1 MLDLRSSARV
11 AKMMPKQGFVHHD
24 TLTLSFPRK
33 RESGTTAPS
42 LVLDPRFRGGDK
54 LKCGTFK
61 ATLPRH
67 DSLCWSVSLHTSC
80 LGRSAA
86 ANVVEGT
93 VRFVRDLFQRLVL
106 LPAQST
112 LDDDAFV
119 FLLDRLVDCEA
130 RFQQLAVDALQRR
143 DHEEQMLRQGVS
155 LDDRSPVARLCE
167 MFSQRPG
174 VLDLVVDPRGC
185 LCEEADGIG

>member
-11 AKMMPKQGFVHHD
+11 AKMMP
-24 TLTLSFPRK
+24 
-33 RESGTTAPS
+33 
-42 LVLDPRFRGGDK
+42 
-54 LKCGTFK
+54 
-61 ATLPRH
+61 RH
-67 DSLCWSVSLHTSC
+67 DSLCWSVSLHTLY

-93 VRFVRDLFQRLVL
+93 VPFVRDVFQRLVL
-106 LPAQST
+106 LPTQST

-130 RFQQLAVDALQRR
+130 RFHQLAVDALQRR

-155 LDDRSPVARLCE
+155 LDDRSPVAHLCE

-174 VLDLVVDPRGC
+174 VLDLIVDPGGC
-185 LCEEADGIG
+185 LCEEADGISCVRYMVPFRRRPHIEGMVSSLPARCIKS